1 MQSLASWPILLQE
14 GTPNVAGR
22 NERMQH
28 ASVKCSLLPL
38 FPQQN
43 TRLSALGLLGASRND
58 RPRVVQPGLG
68 GWHPRRIIILVGSRG
83 GPAEHRGLR
92 CGGSRVAVEH
102 LRASGHGDSRVCG
115 FESSCVG
122 LDLEGFGAWRAAYQ
136 LRRKHGGDVDG
147 IVLVKFP
154 LEVVLLV

>member
-83 GPAEHRGLR
+83 GPAEHRG
-92 CGGSRVAVEH
+92 
-102 LRASGHGDSRVCG
+102 
-115 FESSCVG
+115 
-122 LDLEGFGAWRAAYQ
+122 Q